1 MREGGARTSADRRL
15 RDLAFRARRLDLR
28 YHEIGPKGGYR
39 RLELAGAIRRLSDA
53 AGVARARTEPP
64 DDTRA
69 WARGQA
75 IKWAQTH
82 ALSGGAAWH
91 RVRLGKFSW
100 RWFTDPLDP
109 QR

>member
-1 MREGGARTSADRRL
+1 L
-15 RDLAFRARRLDLR
+15 RDLAYRAWRVDLR
-28 YHEIGPKGGYR
+28 YHEMSPRGGYR
-39 RLELAGAIRRLSDA
+39 RLERRHRVVRLSDPA
-53 AGVARARTEPP
+53 EVARARTEPP

-75 IKWAQTH
+75 IKWAHTH

-91 RVRLGKFSW
+91 RVRLGKFGW